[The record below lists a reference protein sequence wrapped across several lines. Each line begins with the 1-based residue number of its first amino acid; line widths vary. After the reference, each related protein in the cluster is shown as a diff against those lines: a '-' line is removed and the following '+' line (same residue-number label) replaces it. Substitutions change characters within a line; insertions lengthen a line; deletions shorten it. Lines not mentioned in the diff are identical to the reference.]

1 MIDPSKSKA
10 SSSAGGGAD
19 AVRPA
24 VYVTEDFEYDDS
36 ASDSDDELEVVL
48 DASSSGVMT
57 ARVAQTAVNKVWQ
70 SGVDEDVKREEE
82 R

>member
-1 MIDPSKSKA
+1 MMIDPSKAKA
-10 SSSAGGGAD
+10 SSSAGAD
-19 AVRPA
+19 ATRPA

-36 ASDSDDELEVVL
+36 ASESDEELEVVL
-48 DASSSGVMT
+48 DASSSGVMA